1 MNKAAPLLAAI
12 RKAAGS
18 ASALAGGGFHRIFA
32 AQIYGQ
38 FVTIAVQLALVPILL
53 HSWGAAR
60 YGTWLLI
67 SSIPAYLTMSDL
79 GFTTVAKTLMVM
91 RVANDDR
98 EGALRCYHTVFAL
111 VCIVAGVL
119 LSLAAALY
127 LGAGL
132 LPPTTLDSP
141 YLTPENSTTLLILIA
156 WVLAYQFFLLVASAV
171 RTLGR
176 PAVES
181 TYVATMRLFEAAGT
195 GIAALSGMG
204 LIAAA
209 AAMLIIRVTMT
220 LGLYLWTHGLSDW
233 LRLGFAH
240 ASRKEFASLR
250 GPAAAFMSIPL
261 SQAMLMQAPI
271 IALGAAVGPVA
282 VAAFSTARTILRVGN
297 SAINVLN
304 ATFVTRYSVLAGS
317 GQFALFRKLT
327 KVHLAISLAC
337 VAAYAGVAIVGGPIA
352 LDLLTSGKLHVGLA
366 LVILLTLS
374 VTAEMIYSSAL
385 TALSAANVH
394 ATPSHIALAV
404 SILSAG
410 LCLLAAGHGGTNAVA
425 LVVLL
430 SQLVILAAILWL
442 TWRRLEAMRQSGR
455 QLGQQSGGAARS

>member
-1 MNKAAPLLAAI
+1 MNNRAAPLLAAL
-12 RKAAGS
+12 KKGAGS
-18 ASALAGGGFHRIFA
+18 ATALAGGGFHRIFA

-38 FVTIAVQLALVPILL
+38 IVTILVQIALVPILL
-53 HSWGAAR
+53 HSWGATR

-91 RVANDDR
+91 RVADDDR

-111 VCIVAGVL
+111 VCTVAAIVLV
-119 LSLAAALY
+119 LAAILY
-127 LGAGL
+127 ATAAFLGSGIDSL
-132 LPPTTLDSP
+132 WLTL
-141 YLTPENSTTLLILIA
+141 ENSTTLLILIA
-156 WVLAYQFFLLVASAV
+156 WVMAYQFFLLVASAV

-181 TYVATMRLFEAAGT
+181 TYVATMRLAEAAGV
-195 GIAALSGMG
+195 GIAALSGFG
-204 LIAAA
+204 FIAVA
-209 AAMLIIRVTMT
+209 AAMLLIRIAMT
-220 LGLYLWTHGLSDW
+220 LGLYVWTYDLSDW
-233 LRLGFAH
+233 LRLGFAK

-250 GPAAAFMSIPL
+250 GPAAAFMAIPL

-282 VAAFSTARTILRVGN
+282 VAAFATARTILRVGC
-297 SAINVLN
+297 SAINMLN

-317 GQFALFRKLT
+317 RQFALFRKLT
-327 KVHLAISLAC
+327 KVHLLISTAC
-337 VAAYAGVAIVGGPIA
+337 VIAYAGFAILGGPIA
-352 LDLLTSGKLHVGLA
+352 LSLLTSGKLHAGLT

-394 ATPSHIALAV
+394 AAPSHIALAV

-410 LCLLAAGHGGTNAVA
+410 LCLLAADWGGTNDVA

-442 TWRRLEAMRQSGR
+442 TWRRLESMRNR
-455 QLGQQSGGAARS
+455 DGAPQP